1 MKIRK
6 YLIENSVS
14 TDVEQFKHFLGMHY
28 KEIPDLNLDDIEDV
42 FQLFINNG
50 YWDYLNFDF
59 LSEAISTFTDA
70 ALKRAEIE
78 YRDRVSAY
86 MATVKIAEFIILSQE
101 KDKLNQHL
109 TNKQTPST
117 ARKRSE
123 SQYHERLSVKINVN
137 VESTTLKFVEDL
149 WKKLS
154 VLDLPKIGVVLD
166 RIVDN
171 KGIWVIW
178 IIFIPS
184 ICNKIQQ
191 KAKTS
196 DAVEFFKE
204 NEIVQAFL
212 NTDCLYIA
220 DGEDPMELSRKI
232 VRQSSSI
239 DSIEEEPEE
248 QFYEDQQ
255 LKAQRR
261 KVQFGVCC
269 SCSYACGPLRLS
281 QRSYWQLVAVRR
293 LTSLRSEATFN
304 RRSVMSVSE
313 KMMRYTYN
321 LHNTC

>member
-6 YLIENSVS
+6 YLTENSVS

-28 KEIPDLNLDDIEDV
+28 KEIPDLNLEDIEDV

-70 ALKRAEIE
+70 TLKRAESE
-78 YRDRVSAY
+78 YQDRVSAY
-86 MATVKIAEFIILSQE
+86 MATVKIAEFISQE
-101 KDKLNQHL
+101 KDKLNQHQA
-109 TNKQTPST
+109 NKQTPST

-123 SQYHERLSVKINVN
+123 SQYRERLSMKINVN
-137 VESTTLKFVEDL
+137 VGSKTLKYVEDL

-154 VLDLPKIGVVLD
+154 YLNLPKIGVVLD
-166 RIVDN
+166 CIVD
-171 KGIWVIW
+171 KCIWVMW

-184 ICNKIQQ
+184 ICDKIQR
-191 KAKTS
+191 KARAS
-196 DAVEFFKE
+196 DAVEFFKK
-204 NEIVQAFL
+204 NEIVQVFL
-212 NTDCLYIA
+212 NTECLYIA
-220 DGEDPMELSRKI
+220 DGEDKMELSRKI

-261 KVQFGVCC
+261 EVQYEVCC
-269 SCSYACGPLRLS
+269 SCSYACDPLRLS
-281 QRSYWQLVAVRR
+281 QRSYLQLVAVRR
-293 LTSLRSEATFN
+293 LTSLRSEATLN
-304 RRSVMSVSE
+304 RSVTSISE